1 MAKLHFP
8 PLRRLIPAL
17 LLPAVALAAQGI
29 ENLGSRTR
37 QIDNAGA
44 VLQAQL
50 KRGDLDPRLVAK
62 LEELL
67 DDAQAL
73 SKLYDDCESRPIH
86 SVPNAKCDKL
96 GSDLVPKFM
105 ETFENALARVH
116 TSRARQLKTITERTR
131 LLSACAE
138 NLGSI
143 LDVTALSRNMQIFE
157 LGLEED
163 VALGGKI
170 LLHVQIE
177 RDGAKSANEKRM
189 VGELLNDWSK
199 TCFDMVKTKG
209 SDLVNPVFLEQA
221 NRFLANTP
229 FVVTSSGYGNEL
241 KIFERER
248 TVHHVRLRNR
258 RTGKTDVLATIH
270 QKARDSDGRFTGEFH
285 NWKSSLFHAGADGVF
300 RPYGYEYEYSP
311 DLNESS
317 PLVRSNRGN
326 LNERIGS
333 KGLSF
338 DLVVDPDDWVL
349 EIKWDADTTTKD
361 AADIVL
367 LNEAN
372 AEYRQYVLEER
383 AKRGAKH

>member
-8 PLRRLIPAL
+8 LLHRLIPAI
-17 LLPAVALAAQGI
+17 LLPAVALAAHGI
-29 ENLGSRTR
+29 ENLDSRTR

-44 VLQAQL
+44 TLQAQL
-50 KRGDLDPRLVAK
+50 ERGGLDPRLVAK
-62 LEELL
+62 LEKLL

-86 SVPNAKCDKL
+86 SVPEARCDKL
-96 GSDLVPKFM
+96 GSDLIPKFM
-105 ETFENALARVH
+105 ATFENTLTRVH

-131 LLSACAE
+131 LLNACAE

-143 LDVTALSRNMQIFE
+143 LDVTALSRNMEFFD
-157 LGLEED
+157 LDLEED
-163 VALGGKI
+163 AALGGRI
-170 LLHVQIE
+170 LLHVQIARYGE
-177 RDGAKSANEKRM
+177 KSANEKRM
-189 VGELLNDWSK
+189 VKRLLDDWSK

-229 FVVTSSGYGNEL
+229 FVVASIDDGDEL
-241 KIFERER
+241 GIFERER

-258 RTGKTDVLATIH
+258 RTGETDVLATIH
-270 QKARDSDGRFTGEFH
+270 QKARDPDGRFTGEFH
-285 NWKSSLFHAGADGVF
+285 DWETPLFYTYDSGTF
-300 RPYGYEYEYSP
+300 RSYGYEYEYST

-317 PLVRSNRGN
+317 PLVKSNRGA
-326 LNERIGS
+326 LNETPGFG
-333 KGLSF
+333 GLSF

-349 EIKWDADTTTKD
+349 GIEWDAEKTARD

-372 AEYRQYVLEER
+372 AEYKQYVREER

>member
-1 MAKLHFP
+1 
-8 PLRRLIPAL
+8 
-17 LLPAVALAAQGI
+17 
-29 ENLGSRTR
+29 
-37 QIDNAGA
+37 
-44 VLQAQL
+44 
-50 KRGDLDPRLVAK
+50 
-62 LEELL
+62 
-67 DDAQAL
+67 
-73 SKLYDDCESRPIH
+73 
-86 SVPNAKCDKL
+86 
-96 GSDLVPKFM
+96 
-105 ETFENALARVH
+105 
-116 TSRARQLKTITERTR
+116 
-131 LLSACAE
+131 
-138 NLGSI
+138 
-143 LDVTALSRNMQIFE
+143 
-157 LGLEED
+157 
-163 VALGGKI
+163 
-170 LLHVQIE
+170 
-177 RDGAKSANEKRM
+177 M

-285 NWKSSLFHAGADGVF
+285 NWKSSLFDADADGVF

>member
-17 LLPAVALAAQGI
+17 LLPTVALAAQGI

-177 RDGAKSANEKRM
+177 RDGAKSAN
-189 VGELLNDWSK
+189 
-199 TCFDMVKTKG
+199 
-209 SDLVNPVFLEQA
+209 
-221 NRFLANTP
+221 
-229 FVVTSSGYGNEL
+229 
-241 KIFERER
+241 
-248 TVHHVRLRNR
+248 
-258 RTGKTDVLATIH
+258 
-270 QKARDSDGRFTGEFH
+270 
-285 NWKSSLFHAGADGVF
+285 
-300 RPYGYEYEYSP
+300 
-311 DLNESS
+311 
-317 PLVRSNRGN
+317 
-326 LNERIGS
+326 
-333 KGLSF
+333 
-338 DLVVDPDDWVL
+338 
-349 EIKWDADTTTKD
+349 
-361 AADIVL
+361 
-367 LNEAN
+367 
-372 AEYRQYVLEER
+372 
-383 AKRGAKH
+383 